1 MNAVEFLFALFAVFG
16 ATARWFLWLRFVY
29 KIDRIN
35 LNINRVAEDKRK
47 LSDDKEETITR

>member
-16 ATARWFLWLRFVY
+16 STALWFLWLRFVY

-35 LNINRVAEDKRK
+35 LNISHITKDKPK
-47 LSDDKEETITR
+47 LSDDKEETIS

>member
-16 ATARWFLWLRFVY
+16 STALWFLWLRFVY

-47 LSDDKEETITR
+47 LSDDKEETITH